1 MEIRKTA
8 ELHALYPEPQA
19 GIMQDSPELVL
30 MKRIAEK
37 DFDGAAALFRERR
50 QFSELPPAVDT
61 PYGRFEGKEE
71 IRAFAEGF
79 TVRFEAEALSIL
91 PKFQTRSGGRS
102 CGMRR

>member
-50 QFSELPPAVDT
+50 QFSELPPPTD
-61 PYGRFEGKEE
+61 GLKGKRKSAPLR
-71 IRAFAEGF
+71 RA
-79 TVRFEAEALSIL
+79 L
-91 PKFQTRSGGRS
+91 PSGLKL
-102 CGMRR
+102 RR